1 MPMSSGP
8 ASSGPARRSCTA
20 ARRAV
25 AYVRRGASS
34 PGAERDDLIRQAKTV
49 VAAMVAWALAHRLLP
64 PTVTTFAPFT
74 AIVALQ
80 ATLYRSVRECVRYL
94 GAMVLGATLAA
105 GLAALMGI
113 HAWSFGLL
121 ALLALAVGRARYLG
135 SQGLQVAVVGFF
147 AFTAGHGRIDYIGH
161 LAGSVALGAL
171 CGLSAHLLLAP
182 ARHLRH
188 RQQAVADL
196 YEGLRQVVAELASA
210 VGEGGAPSREQ
221 VGRWRRD
228 CDRVAADAPRVRAS
242 VDAEAE
248 NSRLNPRRADGRDRD
263 VLPRAQEAARAAGR
277 SAAHLRSALRSLS
290 HSLDSGH
297 DTHLPR
303 RFLSGYGALLDTVA
317 AAMAQVGR
325 PDRTDPRELDALV
338 REGMSLHEDLE
349 YAVQQ
354 DTGVPAPVRTLCGA
368 LLTDAG
374 RLLHELRGALP
385 EPARAG

>member
-1 MPMSSGP
+1 MAVSSGP
-8 ASSGPARRSCTA
+8 AGRAYAA
-20 ARRAV
+20 ARRAA
-25 AYVRRGASS
+25 AYVRSGAVS

-94 GAMVLGATLAA
+94 GAMVLGAALAA
-105 GLAALMGI
+105 GLAAGLGI

-121 ALLALAVGRARYLG
+121 ALFALVVGRVRHLG

-182 ARHLRH
+182 ARHVGH
-188 RQQAVADL
+188 RRQAVADL
-196 YEGLRQVVAELASA
+196 YGGLRQVVTELAA
-210 VGEGGAPSREQ
+210 TTGRGDAPTREQ
-221 VGRWRRD
+221 VVRWRRD
-228 CDRVAADAPRVRAS
+228 CERVAADAPRVRAS

-248 NSRLNPRRADGRDRD
+248 NSRLNPRRADGRDPD
-263 VLPRAQEAARAAGR
+263 ALPRAQEAVQAADR
-277 SAAHLRSALRSLS
+277 SAAHLRSLLRSLS

-297 DTHLPR
+297 DARLPR

-317 AAMAQVGR
+317 AAMAEVGR
-325 PDRTDPRELDALV
+325 PARTDLRELDALV
-338 REGMSLHEDLE
+338 RDGLSLDEDLE
-349 YAVQQ
+349 YTVQQ
-354 DTGVPAPVRTLCGA
+354 DPGVPVPVRTLCGA

-385 EPARAG
+385 EPAPAS